1 MIQYLFTSTK
11 DNDSLFVNMT
21 PLPNHARC
29 HSHSELLDMGT
40 PANKTKW
47 RKSHD
52 HPISES
58 AKRLLIKRI
67 QDRDF
72 SHVLK

>member
-29 HSHSELLDMGT
+29 HSHSELL
-40 PANKTKW
+40 PTKQNGG
-47 RKSHD
+47 SHM
-52 HPISES
+52 ITQFRNLQN
-58 AKRLLIKRI
+58 AYL
-67 QDRDF
+67 
-72 SHVLK
+72 